1 MKTRLFRF
9 VSLMFALSLIPCAP
23 LVRAQQT
30 TDEGIRK
37 KEAELKQQQLDL
49 QKKDLELQRRE
60 LDLEKAKQELQYQ
73 ENGQSLSMNLSGDV
87 LFDYDKATLKP
98 QAEDA
103 LKKVAVV
110 LSQFPESMVTVE
122 GFTDAKGSTA
132 FNLTLSRDRATTVKD
147 WLVKTAASTGRRLAR
162 TERVKPIPS
171 PKTRILMAAITRS
184 AGPRIG
190 ASPSFS
196 PSPRPRP
203 HPDELG

>member
-147 WLVKTAASTGRRLAR
+147 WLVKNGGIDGTKISADGKGETNPVAENKNPDGSDNPVGRAKNRRVSIILA
-162 TERVKPIPS
+162 KPATTPA
-171 PKTRILMAAITRS
+171 P
-184 AGPRIG
+184 
-190 ASPSFS
+190 
-196 PSPRPRP
+196 
-203 HPDELG
+203 